1 MGETQDGIHP
11 KLGTNNFCVFVN
23 YELATYGL
31 CYGGYMG

>member
-11 KLGTNNFCVFVN
+11 KLGTQLFVFFD
-23 YELATYGL
+23 YKLATYGL